1 MNSKQRYIEKKEEI
15 LTILDDKS
23 LDASKKLD
31 KLNFLETLTTLEIY
45 QTELSAQNQELLDKE
60 QQLIDSKDEF
70 EELYNFAPIAYL
82 KLDDNFKILK
92 YNKTAF
98 NMLAKNKQSIKIRD
112 QLQYYIYK
120 KGMIKYIDFISK
132 AKELGKNEGVLQF
145 LDANDIFYGRVNIN
159 SYEKDHETYYLLSII
174 DVTSEIKQEAIILNQ
189 AKNAAMGEMLSLIT
203 HQWKQPL
210 SILSTVST
218 GMEALLDIDNFD
230 KERFMDFLRNIG
242 DQVEYMNDTIED
254 FKSFFSEQKN
264 KEKINIQECINKSI
278 KFTTPALKKYDIQ
291 LDISFKNKEDYI
303 ILAYN
308 NDVCQ
313 ILMNV
318 INNAKD
324 QLKKKEMSR
333 KIWIHIYSEENSV
346 VFAIKNNGGIIPSEI
361 KDNIFNKHFTT
372 KSSEDGTGLGLYI
385 SKKIV
390 DEHLEGHFSVENILI
405 EDSVVFYLKIPL
417 VEKKA

>member
-1 MNSKQRYIEKKEEI
+1 VNSKQRYIEKKEEI